1 MMNSGSMAEKIMAM
15 MEQKEKA
22 GKDSF
27 TISGDKASPV
37 MMEEDREYV
46 MYESPNGEQI
56 KIYGNW
62 NEYADRRDEQG
73 RDMIKIEETYPI
85 TKNAEG
91 EFIFDEAA
99 FENMMMERSQEMEEE
114 EMPEEEEGMMKMMM
128 GGKLPPEYKY
138 GGKMQYMGGGRMDYK
153 RGGKFPDLTG
163 DGEVTMADILKGRGV
178 IK

>member
-1 MMNSGSMAEKIMAM
+1 MNSGSMAEKIMAM

-99 FENMMMERSQEMEEE
+99 FENMMMERSQERQEMEEE
-114 EMPEEEEGMMKMMM
+114 EMEEEGMMKMKMGAKM
-128 GGKLPPEYKY
+128 PMYRYGGAVDNYAKGGKV
-138 GGKMQYMGGGRMDYK
+138 
-153 RGGKFPDLTG
+153 FPDLTG
-163 DGEVTMADILKGRGV
+163 DGEVTMADILKGRGA

>member
-1 MMNSGSMAEKIMAM
+1 MMNSGSMSEKIMAM

-46 MYESPNGEQI
+46 IYESPNGEQI

-99 FENMMMERSQEMEEE
+99 FENMMMERSQERQEMEEQDME
-114 EMPEEEEGMMKMMM
+114 EQEMEEEEGMMRMNM
-128 GGKLPPEYKY
+128 GAKLPEYRY
-138 GGKMQYMGGGRMDYK
+138 GGAIDNYAV
-153 RGGKFPDLTG
+153 GGKFPDLTG
-163 DGEVTMADILKGRGV
+163 DGRVTMADILKGRGA